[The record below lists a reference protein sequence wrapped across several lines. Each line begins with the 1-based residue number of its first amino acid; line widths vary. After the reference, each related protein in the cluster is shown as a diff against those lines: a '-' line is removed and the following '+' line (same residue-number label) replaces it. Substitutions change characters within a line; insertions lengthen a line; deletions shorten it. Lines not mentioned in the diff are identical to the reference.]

1 MRPLEARCHLGL
13 GSVLRRGRAVLEA
26 REHAGRATDLF
37 ASLGIE
43 RWRREAEALSIEL
56 AG

>member
-1 MRPLEARCHLGL
+1 MCGRARCHLGL
-13 GSVLRRGRAVLEA
+13 GAVLRRGRALSEA
-26 REHAGRATDLF
+26 REHARRARDLF

-43 RWRREAEALSIEL
+43 RWRPEAKALSIEL